1 MSALSASELLAA
13 WERGLGQ
20 RQADRAL
27 TLLAATHSRSPR
39 DALAKLSIG
48 RRDAGLFSLREEI
61 FGPHL
66 TGVADCPHCRERL
79 ELNFNTADIR
89 ESAATTAAEEL
100 SICVDKWQVKFRLPN
115 SDDLLAITDGSQ
127 LGASRAQL
135 LRQCILAVQRNG
147 ESRELDDV
155 PANVI
160 DATLQRMSQLDPL
173 GDLQLAF
180 NCPLCGY
187 EWQAAFDIAAFLWT
201 EINAWAHR
209 TLREVDELARAYGW
223 READI
228 LAMSPLRRQVYLEMI
243 SQ

>member
-1 MSALSASELLAA
+1 MSTLSASELLAA

-20 RQADRAL
+20 RQVDRTL
-27 TLLAATHSRSPR
+27 TLLAATHPRSPR

-61 FGPHL
+61 FGPQL
-66 TGVADCPHCRERL
+66 TGVAVCPQCRERL

-89 ESAATTAAEEL
+89 ESAANTGEDL
-100 SICVDKWQVKFRLPN
+100 SICVDEWQVRFRLPN
-115 SDDLLAITDGSQ
+115 SDDLLALADGSQ

-135 LRQCILAVQRNG
+135 LRQCILAVERNG

-160 DATLQRMSQLDPL
+160 DATLQRMSEVDPL
-173 GDLQLAF
+173 GDLQLALS
-180 NCPLCGY
+180 CPLCGY
-187 EWQAAFDIAAFLWT
+187 EWQAAFDIAVFLWT

-209 TLREVDELARAYGW
+209 MLRDVDALARVYGW

-243 SQ
+243 IQ